1 MHIATRLLVVGI
13 PALRVRAV
21 PTRLSGRRADR
32 IRGFKAT
39 HEGHSVVICD
49 LGERDL
55 FITFTALFI
64 VFVLILAE
72 LAAAVCAKT
81 VKMSAVS
88 ECHRVS
94 LTARDRHDFLV
105 VKGLNARRIRLV
117 RLILRVLWQIPNIV
131 QTELSESGLA
141 PGVNVSLSGQRH

>member
-1 MHIATRLLVVGI
+1 M
-13 PALRVRAV
+13 
-21 PTRLSGRRADR
+21 
-32 IRGFKAT
+32 
-39 HEGHSVVICD
+39 VICD

-55 FITFTALFI
+55 LITFTALSI

-72 LAAAVCAKT
+72 LSAAVCAKT
-81 VKMSAVS
+81 VKMAAVS

-105 VKGLNARRIRLV
+105 VKGLHAGWIRLV
-117 RLILRVLWQIPNIV
+117 GLILRVLWQIPDIV

-141 PGVNVSLSGQRH
+141 PGVYVSLSR

>member
-1 MHIATRLLVVGI
+1 MHIAARLLVVGI

-21 PTRLSGRRADR
+21 PAGFSGRRADR
-32 IRGFKAT
+32 VRGFKAT

-94 LTARDRHDFLV
+94 LTARDRHNFLV
-105 VKGLNARRIRLV
+105 V
-117 RLILRVLWQIPNIV
+117 
-131 QTELSESGLA
+131 
-141 PGVNVSLSGQRH
+141 